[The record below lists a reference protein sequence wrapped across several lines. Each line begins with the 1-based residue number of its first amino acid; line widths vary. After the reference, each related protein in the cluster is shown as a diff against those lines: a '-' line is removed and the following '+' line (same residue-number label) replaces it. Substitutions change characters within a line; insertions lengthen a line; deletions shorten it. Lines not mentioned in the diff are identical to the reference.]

1 MGREFREELDK
12 RLQDEEFT
20 KSFGAASA
28 KSDFALTLSEARNNR
43 NVTQKQLADKLGTSQ
58 SYIAKLEGGEA
69 NPTIGAIG
77 KILALLGFRLSTRA
91 VPLESSAYSVHR
103 PNQALDSMSLLDSS
117 YVIIRPQV
125 EAEVKTGSNSP
136 LYTEVYV
143 S

>member
-12 RLQDEEFT
+12 RLQDEGFT

-103 PNQALDSMSLLDSS
+103 SHQLLDSMSLFEQP
-117 YVIIRPQV
+117 YEIIRPQV
-125 EAEVKTGSNSP
+125 VAETKNEAHDPTP
-136 LYTEVYV
+136 LEVYA